1 MKFRTIFLKDS
12 MIDISAMS
20 KYAVEEV
27 KEYVVAEFSDETALE
42 FYEDFKSAFDY
53 KSSKLM
59 NLDTIDCVGED
70 SYIYFISSNGIEK
83 QNIVNDFSMKKIKKI
98 KKKLYRQCKDAIDF
112 SDRFLADNACTNSVA
127 QNTLSKYKK
136 RTFVSKENN
145 IAFAYRIKKSKRDR
159 QPIVIFFHGGG
170 STGTDNFKQLFE
182 YKSLGI
188 PQKLKNYDC
197 TIIIPQTPINRPA
210 GKANSI
216 DYLHSVKQLSELIA
230 DEVNADKNRIYI
242 LGASFGGFCTWY
254 SAYKFTDYYACAI
267 PLMGQFEECYF
278 DEVDYSRLKD
288 LPIWIGHSSD
298 DNIVD
303 IKQDDII
310 AKELKK
316 CSGNFRYTRYDKYGH
331 GMARKFINKEI
342 WAEWMFNQS
351 LDER

>member
-12 MIDISAMS
+12 MIDISVMS
-20 KYAVEEV
+20 KYVVEET
-27 KEYVVAEFSDETALE
+27 KEYVISEFSDETALE
-42 FYEDFKSAFDY
+42 FFEDFKSAFNEE
-53 KSSKLM
+53 SSKLM

-70 SYIYFISSNGIEK
+70 NHIYFISSSGIEK
-83 QNIVNDFSMKKIKKI
+83 QNITNDFSMKKIKKI
-98 KKKLYRQCKDAIDF
+98 KKKLYRQYKDAVDF
-112 SDRFLADNACTNSVA
+112 SDKFLSDSASTKSVA
-127 QNTLSKYKK
+127 KSTLSKYKK
-136 RTFVSKENN
+136 RTFISKENN
-145 IAFAYRIKKSKRDR
+145 IAFAYRIKKSKRAG

-170 STGTDNFKQLFE
+170 STGVDNFKQLFE

-188 PQKLKNYDC
+188 SQKLKNYDY

-216 DYLHSVKQLSELIA
+216 DYLHSVKQLSEFIA

-254 SAYKFTDYYACAI
+254 SAYKFTGYYACAI

-331 GMARKFINKEI
+331 GMAGKFISKEN
-342 WAEWMFNQS
+342 WSEWMFNQS
-351 LDER
+351 LDKR